1 MPFVSRGTLGL
12 ARVLA
17 VSRFGSVVLAHATRG
32 NPAAVIP
39 SWRVSAPR
47 CFAVPL
53 YRGAFNVR
61 SGRRLGTI
69 SKTLRECACTDT
81 AAERARACKRPL
93 QQFAMATGSARYFYS
108 SDGGY
113 FR

>member
-32 NPAAVIP
+32 NPAAVTP

-47 CFAVPL
+47 CFAVSL
-53 YRGAFNVR
+53 YRGALNVR
-61 SGRRLGTI
+61 SGGDSERLANTA
-69 SKTLRECACTDT
+69 RVRVHDT
-81 AAERARACKRPL
+81 AAERARACMRPL